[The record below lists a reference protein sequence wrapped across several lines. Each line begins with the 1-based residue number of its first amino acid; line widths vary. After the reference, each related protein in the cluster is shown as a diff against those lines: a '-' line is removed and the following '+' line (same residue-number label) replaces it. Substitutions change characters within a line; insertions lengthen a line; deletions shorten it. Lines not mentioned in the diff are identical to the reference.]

1 MVANIGLLLAGAAL
15 AAAAG
20 VNRSLPLP
28 PGTRTLKVLASLATD
43 TAVTGTAAVYG
54 INDNENANGGLGCRA
69 YYGDGSTNDGWPS
82 ISQWVSFNYIWQ
94 VNYNSIQN
102 SCSQYGVPNLSNDE
116 MNDLENAINDIANQ
130 FNIDHRF
137 ILAEILTESSGCVRV
152 PTTGGPATGI
162 WNPGLLQ
169 DFDGYYTCNCNTYN
183 GVYNEYGE
191 TCGVVDPC
199 PADTITNMIR
209 EGAVGTD
216 NGVGLSFLINAAEA
230 QGAHDAQVFYV
241 ASEWYN
247 QGEYSPN
254 VGGSLNANCYAQKV
268 AQWLTGC
275 TNPVSC

>member
-1 MVANIGLLLAGAAL
+1 MLFLTLWTTHQHSIKVNLYILSKRHKMVAKIGLLLAGAAL
-15 AAAAG
+15 AAAGG
-20 VNRSLPLP
+20 VNRSIPLP

-69 YYGDGSTNDGWPS
+69 YYGDGSANDGWPS

-102 SCSQYGVPNLSNDE
+102 SCSQYGVPNLSDDE
-116 MNDLENAINDIANQ
+116 MNDLENGINDIANQ
-130 FNIDHRF
+130 YNIDHRF

-199 PADTITNMIR
+199 PA
-209 EGAVGTD
+209 G
-216 NGVGLSFLINAAEA
+216 
-230 QGAHDAQVFYV
+230 
-241 ASEWYN
+241 
-247 QGEYSPN
+247 
-254 VGGSLNANCYAQKV
+254 
-268 AQWLTGC
+268 
-275 TNPVSC
+275 